1 MSFINK
7 KILLPILI
15 CLLSFTTHAFWE
27 KTSTNKIAD
36 NSVLVQK
43 AQESGVLF
51 SNNNEQYQL
60 IADGRAVRQTTSNTA
75 SLSTNQ
81 NNTLWSGSRG
91 PYQVFINDSTTQ
103 TAQTASAST
112 SSNDYN
118 QIAYNP
124 RTGNVAILTG
134 KIIVKLTNGVTA
146 ESIASNHNIILS
158 ANYPHI
164 NTAFFTVNTG
174 QDIFSIAQLIA
185 QDVNVVSAEID
196 AIEHFAQPN
205 QQSRCS
211 LPILLINDESLKK
224 QLLVYLLY
232 ISAKHG
238 VVSDEAQQVKLFKG
252 DLEICAQ
259 GLGVWLDKTNN

>member
-1 MSFINK
+1 MKFIDK
-7 KILLPILI
+7 KILIPILI

-27 KTSTNKIAD
+27 KTNTNKTAD

-91 PYQVFINDSTTQ
+91 PYQVFINDSTIQ
-103 TAQTASAST
+103 TVQTASA

-118 QIAYNP
+118 QIAFNP

-196 AIEHFAQPN
+196 TIEHFRQP
-205 QQSRCS
+205 
-211 LPILLINDESLKK
+211 
-224 QLLVYLLY
+224 
-232 ISAKHG
+232 H
-238 VVSDEAQQVKLFKG
+238 
-252 DLEICAQ
+252 
-259 GLGVWLDKTNN
+259 